1 MKADGEK
8 RRRQQQSRTS
18 RSKPVCGTL
27 SYLAECRGTAQKTEM
42 SRLLAPPG
50 DMSRI
55 IRRYPAEE

>member
-1 MKADGEK
+1 MKTEGEK
-8 RRRQQQSRTS
+8 TRKQQQSKSS
-18 RSKPVCGTL
+18 RNRPVCGTL
-27 SYLAECRGTAQKTEM
+27 SYLAECRGTAQKIGT

>member
-1 MKADGEK
+1 MKTEGEK
-8 RRRQQQSRTS
+8 KRKQQTKSS

-27 SYLAECRGTAQKTEM
+27 SYLAECRGTAQKTGA

-55 IRRYPAEE
+55 VRRYPAME